1 MNDIVYPMKVLAVKL
16 EYRRQK
22 LEKMVH
28 GYFRHVNGVQNV
40 IVTYDPNFPHYDKS
54 HPRRLVA
61 SSRLG
66 KIYTERINE
75 YQIVKSEYD
84 TLLKSWNAT
93 YTKAPPKV
101 IFPISQFF
109 DPHCMNNEF
118 FNRQVDCTGKY
129 KSDNP
134 TVSEHGE
141 LKSKNE
147 QIAADLL
154 RQMDIPFKYET
165 SVYLDAIKETINPD
179 YLVNFYEIDRC
190 AYLEI
195 LGMNDKIDYSLKT
208 TTKIYGFSS
217 QLYRP
222 GREIIYIHLYDRY
235 NFDEEYFVAQ
245 VMSAFDSMIPDS
257 ALIWEADSR
266 AV

>member
-28 GYFRHVNGVQNV
+28 GYFRNINGVQSV

-61 SSRLG
+61 GSKLG
-66 KIYTERINE
+66 RFYSDKINE
-75 YQIVKSEYD
+75 YQIVKSEYE
-84 TLLKSWNAT
+84 TLLKIWNAT

-101 IFPISQFF
+101 IFPIIQYF
-109 DPHCMNNEF
+109 DPHSMNNEYF
-118 FNRQVDCTGKY
+118 DKQVDCTGKY
-129 KSDNP
+129 KPENP

-147 QIAADLL
+147 QFGADLL
-154 RQMDIPFKYET
+154 KLMDIPFKYET
-165 SVYLDAIKETINPD
+165 SVYLDSIKELINPD

-190 AYLEI
+190 AYIEI
-195 LGMNDKIDYSLKT
+195 LGMNDKVDYSFRT

-222 GREIIYIHLYDRY
+222 GREVIYIHLYDKY
-235 NFDEEYFVAQ
+235 NFDEQYFVAQ
-245 VMSAFDSMIPDS
+245 VLSAFDSMIPDS
-257 ALIWEADSR
+257 ALIWEADTR